1 MTILDGCRL
10 ERESKK
16 YQARS
21 LAGHSGS
28 QILVLGTLGLL
39 TLSFTPFGRSSHH
52 PMHVSMMC
60 AFMIDISMMYV
71 SVHRRIPTFAEHHQV
86 LPISKIY
93 IGGGSCCSLV
103 LLLEY
108 VHSFSKISSSWIVE
122 KYLRKYRRHY
132 YLLETLSSL
141 RSSGALMLS
150 SSPHSFDHNG
160 QWFLCFCVFTSEAFL
175 CWHNCNLMITL
186 ANFCYLDYTKSLNKK
201 ISKSDSSLQLYSF
214 VRQNYL
220 LTLNAKVPTIKL
232 GSLWSHPSTKE
243 TQS

>member
-1 MTILDGCRL
+1 MYQCTGEYLRSQNTTRFFQYPKSTSEEGAAVAWFCCLSMCIL
-10 ERESKK
+10 
-16 YQARS
+16 
-21 LAGHSGS
+21 LAKFPPA
-28 QILVLGTLGLL
+28 GLL
-39 TLSFTPFGRSSHH
+39 KSIWENKG
-52 PMHVSMMC
+52 
-60 AFMIDISMMYV
+60 DI
-71 SVHRRIPTFAEHHQV
+71 I
-86 LPISKIY
+86 I
-93 IGGGSCCSLV
+93 C
-103 LLLEY
+103 
-108 VHSFSKISSSWIVE
+108 
-122 KYLRKYRRHY
+122 
-132 YLLETLSSL
+132 YLLQTLSSL

-232 GSLWSHPSTKE
+232 GSLWSHPSTNE
-243 TQS
+243 THFIIIFKLG